1 VTAVPDTSWAPP
13 DWRDLL
19 SELNG
24 RAPDGTPG
32 VRDVDAPCDVYQ
44 PVDLPMDADA
54 SGDCETD
61 GHYLCADGRSVC
73 RHISERALRR
83 RRDRCEQCGTKLVVT
98 GTHLDRCPSC
108 EPTFDAVGAILS
120 YVRARGSAPEEDVL
134 RALAASEQDHHERHQ
149 LGHPGDKPL
158 AALELLGALV
168 KDGRL
173 ARIEGEAIA
182 YATAEGRPAQ
192 DG

>member
-1 VTAVPDTSWAPP
+1 VSAVPDTSWAPP

-24 RAPDGTPG
+24 RVPAGTPG
-32 VRDVDAPCDVYQ
+32 VRDADAPCDLYQ
-44 PVDLPMDADA
+44 PEALAMDEDA
-54 SGDCETD
+54 NGDCETD

-73 RHISERALRR
+73 MHISREALRR
-83 RRDRCEQCGTKLVVT
+83 RRERCEDCGTKLLAP
-98 GTHLDRCPSC
+98 GTHRERCPSC
-108 EPTFDAVGAILS
+108 EPSFDAVGAVLS
-120 YVRARGSAPEEDVL
+120 YVHARGSASEEDVL

-182 YATAEGRPAQ
+182 YAAAEGQPA
-192 DG
+192 